1 MKICG
6 FFNNSKKNKANL
18 FRNIFA
24 NCVIGFVLIGL
35 FALTYAG
42 GILNVTS
49 SSQEEAI
56 YQGNTESNNICLMIN
71 VYWGNEYIPKMLET
85 LEENDVKTTFF
96 IGGSWAEDYPEI
108 LKEIYDGGHEIANHA
123 YSHPDLKEKS
133 LQINKTEISKT
144 TDIIKELL
152 NVEMTLFA
160 PPSGSYSETTLQ
172 VAKELGYTTIMWT
185 RDTIDWRDQDREL
198 IYSRAVKNAAGG
210 DLILMHPTKETANA
224 LPDIIKTLK
233 DQGFNLTTVSET
245 IA

>member
-185 RDTIDWRDQDREL
+185 RDTIDWRDQDSEL

>member
-71 VYWGNEYIPKMLET
+71 VYWGNEYIAKMLET

-133 LQINKTEISKT
+133 LETNKTEISKT

-185 RDTIDWRDQDREL
+185 RDTIDWRDQDSEL

>member
-71 VYWGNEYIPKMLET
+71 VYWGNEYIAKMLET

-133 LQINKTEISKT
+133 LEINKTEISKT

>member
-133 LQINKTEISKT
+133 LEINKTEISKT

-210 DLILMHPTKETANA
+210 DLILMHPTEETANA

>member
-133 LQINKTEISKT
+133 LEINKTEISKT

-185 RDTIDWRDQDREL
+185 RDTIDWRDQDSEL

>member
-133 LQINKTEISKT
+133 LETNKTEISKT

-185 RDTIDWRDQDREL
+185 RDTIDWRDQDSEL

>member
-71 VYWGNEYIPKMLET
+71 VYWGNEYIAKMLET

-133 LQINKTEISKT
+133 LEINKTEISKT

-210 DLILMHPTKETANA
+210 DLILMHPTKETATA
-224 LPDIIKTLK
+224 LPDIINTLK
-233 DQGFNLTTVSET
+233 DQGFNLTPVPET

>member
-6 FFNNSKKNKANL
+6 FFNNSKKSKANL

-71 VYWGNEYIPKMLET
+71 VYWGNDYIAKMLET
-85 LEENDVKTTFF
+85 LKENDVKTTFF

-133 LQINKTEISKT
+133 LEINKTEISKT

>member
-71 VYWGNEYIPKMLET
+71 VYWGNEYIPKMLKT

-133 LQINKTEISKT
+133 LEINKTEISKT

-185 RDTIDWRDQDREL
+185 RDTIDWRDQDSEL

>member
-96 IGGSWAEDYPEI
+96 IGGSWAEDFPEI
-108 LKEIYDGGHEIANHA
+108 LREIYDGGHEIANHA

-133 LQINKTEISKT
+133 LEINKTEISKT

-224 LPDIIKTLK
+224 LPNIIKTLK

>member
-71 VYWGNEYIPKMLET
+71 VYWGNEYIAKMLET

-133 LQINKTEISKT
+133 LEINKTEISKT

-160 PPSGSYSETTLQ
+160 PPSGSYSATTLQ

-245 IA
+245 IV

>member
-85 LEENDVKTTFF
+85 LKENDVKTTFF

-185 RDTIDWRDQDREL
+185 RDTIDWRDQDSEL

>member
-133 LQINKTEISKT
+133 LETNKTEISKT

>member
-133 LQINKTEISKT
+133 LEINKTEISKT

>member
-71 VYWGNEYIPKMLET
+71 VYWGNEYIAKMLET

-133 LQINKTEISKT
+133 LETNKTEISKT

>member
-85 LEENDVKTTFF
+85 LKENDVKTTFF

-133 LQINKTEISKT
+133 LEINKTEISKT